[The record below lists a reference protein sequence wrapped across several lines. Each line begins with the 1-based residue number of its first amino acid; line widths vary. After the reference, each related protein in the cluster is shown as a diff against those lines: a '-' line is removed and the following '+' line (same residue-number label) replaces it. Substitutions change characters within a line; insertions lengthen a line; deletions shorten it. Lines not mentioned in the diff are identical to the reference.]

1 MIYAIGFYFILLTIL
16 VFILSPK
23 KRYDFRGKKGYEK
36 NLHIFVLIRQLLLFL
51 LPLMLSIVV
60 FGVSFVSNQLLSLVV
75 LGVSINVFWVVQLPL
90 LTKANLFVDF
100 SVDNI
105 EKFDSR
111 IEVNAD
117 KEHLIYTR
125 IYNMG
130 FSTLKNATVLI
141 YFGKG
146 FNVIGFKDSRY
157 RDLDFEKMFTIQKCN
172 SGVLFTPKDNFQTI
186 VPQEWY
192 LFPVIVKTPKKVLD
206 KIEVQF

>member
-1 MIYAIGFYFILLTIL
+1 
-16 VFILSPK
+16 
-23 KRYDFRGKKGYEK
+23 
-36 NLHIFVLIRQLLLFL
+36 
-51 LPLMLSIVV
+51 
-60 FGVSFVSNQLLSLVV
+60 
-75 LGVSINVFWVVQLPL
+75 
-90 LTKANLFVDF
+90 
-100 SVDNI
+100 
-105 EKFDSR
+105 
-111 IEVNAD
+111 
-117 KEHLIYTR
+117 
-125 IYNMG
+125 MG